1 MFLLLRIRTRRTT
14 STLDPRSLVRRKKC
28 SLFPLTLP
36 KKLGTV
42 GRHNFFFLFQRK
54 LLIFILQ
61 TCSFFVIFTL
71 TG

>member
-36 KKLGTV
+36 KKIDTV
-42 GRHNFFFLFQRK
+42 GRHNFF
-54 LLIFILQ
+54 
-61 TCSFFVIFTL
+61 SY
-71 TG
+71 